1 MHCRLSI
8 IIPIYNVE
16 AYVAETLKSVFEMN
30 DPKDLFEVIVV
41 NDGTK
46 DGSMDIVRQYA
57 DRPNLIIVEQENQG
71 LSAARMKGLSM
82 ATGEYVW
89 FIDSD
94 DSLFTNAVIKVLA
107 LIAEKPGVDVL
118 MFPLK
123 WVYEDA
129 VKDRLDYKVYEEQVV
144 IGKSIIRN
152 LGLPVW
158 ASTRFVFRR
167 SLEKNEWLLF
177 PKGLIHEDEYFG
189 LVLMYLSETVLILKD
204 PVYYYHIRSKSIT
217 SSRTIRSAY
226 DMVSIH
232 KQLMRF
238 LEKGVDSDDREWF
251 RQVCFSRLQKLYSN
265 KSQFRPSE
273 FSRFALSEGFY
284 VWHQWLKAYLGK
296 SPKNRIGRL
305 FYFVLPRWKECL
317 TG

>member
-94 DSLFTNAVIKVLA
+94 DSLFTNAVIKV
-107 LIAEKPGVDVL
+107 
-118 MFPLK
+118 
-123 WVYEDA
+123 
-129 VKDRLDYKVYEEQVV
+129 
-144 IGKSIIRN
+144 
-152 LGLPVW
+152 
-158 ASTRFVFRR
+158 
-167 SLEKNEWLLF
+167 
-177 PKGLIHEDEYFG
+177 
-189 LVLMYLSETVLILKD
+189 
-204 PVYYYHIRSKSIT
+204 
-217 SSRTIRSAY
+217 
-226 DMVSIH
+226 
-232 KQLMRF
+232 
-238 LEKGVDSDDREWF
+238 
-251 RQVCFSRLQKLYSN
+251 
-265 KSQFRPSE
+265 
-273 FSRFALSEGFY
+273 
-284 VWHQWLKAYLGK
+284 
-296 SPKNRIGRL
+296 
-305 FYFVLPRWKECL
+305 
-317 TG
+317 